1 MEKITFIY
9 PTRILP
15 GMVANALNTPDMVT
29 YVSGVNQSISLYLY
43 AGLVLDQ
50 GYSYNLEIDVFSE
63 GRSILPND
71 LTVSDTT
78 VLSQYIHNEDFISLS
93 CSWVPSIKI
102 EKEGMIE
109 IKATLIK
116 GDSAEADRIV
126 LDTLT
131 CSLLVR
137 IENKGEV

>member
-15 GMVANALNTPDMVT
+15 GMVANALNSPDMVA

-43 AGLVLDQ
+43 AGLVLEQ
-50 GYSYNLEIDVFSE
+50 GYNYNLEIDVFSE
-63 GRSILPND
+63 GVSILPKD

-78 VLSQYIHNEDFISLS
+78 VLSQYVHNADFISLS

-116 GDSAEADRIV
+116 GASTDSNFMV
-126 LDTLT
+126 LDTRT
-131 CSLLVR
+131 CSMLIR
-137 IENKGEV
+137 IQSDKDA